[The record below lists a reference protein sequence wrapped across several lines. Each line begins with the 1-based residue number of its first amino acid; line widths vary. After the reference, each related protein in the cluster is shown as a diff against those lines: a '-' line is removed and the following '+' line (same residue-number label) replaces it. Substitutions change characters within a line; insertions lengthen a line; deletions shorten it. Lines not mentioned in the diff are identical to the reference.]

1 MSETKSFWGNIN
13 WGLRLPLFGILM
25 FWYLFIVSIY
35 SEQVLTVSTWTNS
48 STGPQPRDYVHPMIY
63 LNLLG
68 IAILVVTSLLGR
80 RLAAAQLAINPNL
93 RLNRNTYALTT
104 VAVITALIGAGI
116 LAIAIFLGNISFGN
130 DGNRDPV
137 VRILS
142 LYVPIVLDAAVILF
156 GILRAFVVKPKV
168 EKNV

>member
-1 MSETKSFWGNIN
+1 MSETKSFWGSIN
-13 WGLRLPLFGILM
+13 WALRLPLFGFLM
-25 FWYLFIVSIY
+25 FWYLFLVSGY
-35 SEQVLTVSTWTNS
+35 MEQVLTVNASTNS
-48 STGPQPRDYVHPMIY
+48 SVGPQPRDYVHPMIY
-63 LNLLG
+63 MSLLG

-80 RLAAAQLAINPNL
+80 RIAAAQLARDPNL

-104 VAVITALIGAGI
+104 VAIITALIGAGI
-116 LAIAIFLGNISFGN
+116 LAIAVFLGNISFGSEA
-130 DGNRDPV
+130 NRDPV
-137 VRILS
+137 VRIFS